1 MGKILLSLVSCFLV
15 VVLAQEEL
23 RVEVLSQPAQCQL
36 KSKNGDRLTMDYTG
50 TLLDGTQFDTS
61 VNKKPFKFTLGAGQV
76 IQGWDQG
83 PTNMC
88 IREKRRLTIPPQL
101 AYGSAGVG
109 GVIPGDATLKFDVE
123 LLAINRADVELRRH
137 VSPQFDIRC

>member
-1 MGKILLSLVSCFLV
+1 
-15 VVLAQEEL
+15 
-23 RVEVLSQPAQCQL
+23 
-36 KSKNGDRLTMDYTG
+36 MDYTG

-83 PTNMC
+83 LTNMC

-109 GVIPGDATLKFDVE
+109 GVIPGGNENLKLNE
-123 LLAINRADVELRRH
+123 N
-137 VSPQFDIRC
+137 